1 MATAT
6 ATHPSHSHPGPPP
19 SPVSPTY
26 TDFSASSSEFT
37 ADSQSIRSPLD
48 DAFDLH
54 HQAQYAGAHHSSNGS
69 HDEQQHLGFA
79 YQHLPWSS
87 PVLSASKKSLVG
99 AGIFSAQGY
108 YNAQAAQGYQHN
120 THLPL
125 TLSGPPNHLPALE
138 HPSAALSA
146 SSGHHPQLLDLPA
159 AEDWRASTYRSPIS
173 AVHHHQHHQLY
184 NTVHPGGVQ
193 RSYSANAVYGY
204 HYDTTPSPT
213 SPTSPWDTHSQSSH
227 HSSHS
232 PHPSHPPQHANSQSP
247 YAHPHT
253 LASPALSAHSFSS
266 SHSHSHSHHS
276 NGAGGGGGG
285 SPSSIQGAVTGG
297 QPQPQHQA
305 YPMAHAHSHS
315 GVMPAG
321 EGAGFVNVNV
331 NVHAGVNGHF
341 VPSQQHPHAMS
352 HVNGHGHGHGHID
365 PRYVLGGG
373 SPALSAHSLSHA
385 GSGGRSQSGS
395 PLVNVLGLDVS
406 GRGFDGEIDADADGE
421 AEADL
426 DAEGEVDGDVEFA
439 SAAAAAASSQRETRQ
454 RQSQRRG
461 VEEGAASDESPSEYA
476 PDEDGDD
483 DGEYQEE
490 EDVDGDEGS
499 DEEFLPR
506 GVRRQR
512 RGGRY
517 NSGNVGGYGYA
528 DAGMGYDGVYE
539 AGYTVPSQSYS
550 PSSASSS
557 AGFPMLSSGFPHP
570 SHPSL
575 SSSLGVDGG
584 IGGGG
589 GEGRRQRTRPSAAL
603 PIPIPVPNLTKKS
616 RGRRVPTVGMLYGE
630 GQGGRRSAA
639 STSSNGGKTPARLYT
654 CKVPGC
660 GKCFAR
666 GEHLKRHVRS
676 IHTWEKPH
684 KCPYPGCGKDFS
696 RHDNLGQHMRVHK
709 DYVGRV

>member
-6 ATHPSHSHPGPPP
+6 ATHPSHSHSHPGPPP

-108 YNAQAAQGYQHN
+108 YNAQAAQGYQHQ

-146 SSGHHPQLLDLPA
+146 SSAHHPQLLDLPA
-159 AEDWRASTYRSPIS
+159 ADDWRASTYRSPIS

-184 NTVHPGGVQ
+184 NAVHPGGVQ

-247 YAHPHT
+247 YAHAHT
-253 LASPALSAHSFSS
+253 LSSSGGGSPALSAHSFSS
-266 SHSHSHSHHS
+266 SHSHSQH
-276 NGAGGGGGG
+276 GGGG

-297 QPQPQHQA
+297 QPQV

-315 GVMPAG
+315 GVIPP
-321 EGAGFVNVNV
+321 EGAFVNVNV
-331 NVHAGVNGHF
+331 NASLNGNGVNGHF
-341 VPSQQHPHAMS
+341 VPSQQHPHSMS
-352 HVNGHGHGHGHID
+352 HVNGHGAHHGHGHID

-406 GRGFDGEIDADADGE
+406 GGRFDD

-426 DAEGEVDGDVEFA
+426 DAEAEGDVDAEGEVDGEFA
-439 SAAAAAASSQRETRQ
+439 HAATAASVDNRGRP
-454 RQSQRRG
+454 RRG
-461 VEEGAASDESPSEYA
+461 QAEDAARSDGSLSEYQEE
-476 PDEDGDD
+476 DGDGDD

-490 EDVDGDEGS
+490 EDGDGDEGS

-512 RGGRY
+512 RGRY
-517 NSGNVGGYGYA
+517 NNVNGSSYGYA
-528 DAGMGYDGVYE
+528 NANAGMGYDGVYE

-575 SSSLGVDGG
+575 ASSGLNLDGN
-584 IGGGG
+584 GGGG
-589 GEGRRQRTRPSAAL
+589 GGGRRQRTRPSAAL

-630 GQGGRRSAA
+630 GGGGRRSAA
-639 STSSNGGKTPARLYT
+639 STSSSNGGKTPARLYT

-684 KCPYPGCGKDFS
+684 KCPYPGCGKNFS